1 MNPVGRLQDK
11 PSRRLHFW
19 REWLSPALFALLLT
33 QFGATAVRVDGVS
46 MMPGLRHGEMV
57 AVPKLEGWAHR
68 LGLGQYARG
77 DVVVFKPPRVAADEW
92 KRDWQGVPV
101 PWAYRPYLIKRVIG
115 VAGDR
120 VRIRQG
126 QVSVNGRALD
136 QTWTQDFWRQEG
148 CLDTASTEANSVQTG
163 FVPGVQQAAEV
174 TVPAHTVFVMGDNR
188 SPGGSLDS
196 RFFGPVDL
204 NDVAGRAALS
214 LWPILRQEQV
224 AVPCR
229 SADAK
234 HQVSTSGPETWNWRA
249 LLPPAAFEMLDA
261 K

>member
-1 MNPVGRLQDK
+1 M
-11 PSRRLHFW
+11 
-19 REWLSPALFALLLT
+19 
-33 QFGATAVRVDGVS
+33 
-46 MMPGLRHGEMV
+46 
-57 AVPKLEGWAHR
+57 
-68 LGLGQYARG
+68 
-77 DVVVFKPPRVAADEW
+77 VFKPPSVAAGEW
-92 KRDWQGVPV
+92 KRDWQGVPL
-101 PWAYRPYLIKRVIG
+101 PWTYRPYLIKRVIG

-148 CLDTASTEANSVQTG
+148 CLDTASTEANRVQTG
-163 FVPGVQQAAEV
+163 FVAGVQQAAEV

-196 RFFGPVDL
+196 RFFGPVNL

-214 LWPILRQEQV
+214 LWPILRQQQ
-224 AVPCR
+224 ATVPCR

-234 HQVSTSGPETWNWRA
+234 RQVSTSGPEGWNWRV
-249 LLPPAAFEMLDA
+249 LQPPAAFGALDA

>member
-1 MNPVGRLQDK
+1 
-11 PSRRLHFW
+11 
-19 REWLSPALFALLLT
+19 
-33 QFGATAVRVDGVS
+33 
-46 MMPGLRHGEMV
+46 MV

-77 DVVVFKPPRVAADEW
+77 DVVVFKPPRVAAGEW
-92 KRDWQGVPV
+92 KRDWQDVRL

-120 VRIRQG
+120 VRVRRG
-126 QVSVNGRALD
+126 QVSVNGRTLD
-136 QTWTQDFWRQEG
+136 QAWTQDFWRREG
-148 CLDTASTEANSVQTG
+148 CLDTVSMEANSVQTG
-163 FVPGVQQAAEV
+163 VVPGVPQAAEL
-174 TVPAHTVFVMGDNR
+174 TVPVHSVFVMGDNR

-196 RFFGPVDL
+196 RFFGPVNL

-214 LWPILRQEQV
+214 LWPILRQQQ
-224 AVPCR
+224 ATVPCR

-234 HQVSTSGPETWNWRA
+234 RQVSTSGPEGWNWRV
-249 LLPPAAFEMLDA
+249 LQPPVAFGALDA

>member
-1 MNPVGRLQDK
+1 MKQTGRSDPK
-11 PSRRLHFW
+11 PSRRPHFW

-33 QFGATAVRVDGVS
+33 QFGSTAVWVHRVS

-77 DVVVFKPPRVAADEW
+77 DVVVFKPPHVSADEW
-92 KRDWQGVPV
+92 KRDWQGVPS

-163 FVPGVQQAAEV
+163 FVPGVRQAAEV

-188 SPGGSLDS
+188 SPG
-196 RFFGPVDL
+196 RP
-204 NDVAGRAALS
+204 R
-214 LWPILRQEQV
+214 
-224 AVPCR
+224 
-229 SADAK
+229 
-234 HQVSTSGPETWNWRA
+234 
-249 LLPPAAFEMLDA
+249 
-261 K
+261 